1 MIGTGSA
8 LIAAAVLFLLLWI
21 WIRTDASSRELP
33 LAPDEWLPGG
43 GEGAE
48 ACPPEFVSRIFSGDD
63 LAFVWRLDSPGLK
76 RQFRRERHAVALLW
90 VQQTSAAVRRI
101 MRRHLEA
108 SRASQDLE
116 FAVEVRV
123 FLQYAQLRVICGV
136 LFLLVGLAGPERLR
150 GMALYTH
157 RLTQSIGGVLREFE
171 SGARAREI
179 SGAGP
184 Y

>member
-8 LIAAAVLFLLLWI
+8 LIAAAVLLLLLWI
-21 WIRTDASSRELP
+21 WVRADATSRELR
-33 LAPDEWLPGG
+33 LGLDERLPGG
-43 GEGAE
+43 GENAE

-63 LAFVWRLDSPGLK
+63 LAFVWRLDSPELK
-76 RQFRRERHAVALLW
+76 RQFRRERQAVALLW
-90 VQQTSAAVRRI
+90 VQQTSAAIRRI
-101 MRRHLEA
+101 MRGHLEA

-123 FLQYAQLRVICGV
+123 FLRYAQLRVICGA
-136 LFLLVGLAGPERLR
+136 LFLLVGLAGPQRLR

-171 SGARAREI
+171 AGARSREI
-179 SGAGP
+179 SGAGR

>member
-8 LIAAAVLFLLLWI
+8 LIAAVALLLLIWI
-21 WIRTDASSRELP
+21 WIRADATSRELP
-33 LAPDEWLPGG
+33 SAHDEWLHGG
-43 GEGAE
+43 AEDME
-48 ACPPEFVSRIFSGDD
+48 ACPPEFVSRIFSADD
-63 LAFVWRLDSPGLK
+63 LAFIWRLDSPELK
-76 RQFRRERHAVALLW
+76 RQFRRERDAVALLW
-90 VQQTSAAVRRI
+90 VRQTSKAVRRI
-101 MRRHLEA
+101 MQGHLEA

-123 FLQYAQLRVICGV
+123 FLQYARLRVICGV
-136 LFLLVGLAGPERLR
+136 LFLLVGLAGPQRLH

-184 Y
+184 S

>member
-8 LIAAAVLFLLLWI
+8 LIAALILFLLIWT
-21 WIRTDASSRELP
+21 WIRADATSRELP
-33 LAPDEWLPGG
+33 LAPDEWLRGG
-43 GEGAE
+43 GEEVE
-48 ACPPEFVSRIFSGDD
+48 ACPPEFVSRIFSRDD
-63 LAFVWRLDSPGLK
+63 LAFVWRLDSPELK

-90 VQQTSAAVRRI
+90 VEQTSVAVRRI
-101 MRRHLEA
+101 MRGHLEA

-116 FAVEVRV
+116 FAVEIRV

-136 LFLLVGLAGPERLR
+136 LFLLVGLAGPQRLR

-171 SGARAREI
+171 AGARQREM
-179 SGAGP
+179 SGAGR

>member
-1 MIGTGSA
+1 MISTVSA
-8 LIAAAVLFLLLWI
+8 LVAAAVLLLLI
-21 WIRTDASSRELP
+21 WIRADATSRELP
-33 LAPDEWLPGG
+33 LALDGRLLGG
-43 GEGAE
+43 SEDVE
-48 ACPPEFVSRIFSGDD
+48 ACPLEFVSRIFSGDD
-63 LAFVWRLDSPGLK
+63 LAFVWRLDSPELK
-76 RQFRRERHAVALLW
+76 KQFRRERNAVALIW

-101 MRRHLEA
+101 MRDHLEA

-136 LFLLVGLAGPERLR
+136 LFLLVGLAGPQRLR

-171 SGARAREI
+171 AGAQAREI
-179 SGAGP
+179 SGAGR

>member
-1 MIGTGSA
+1 MDGTAEVLRGLDVPA
-8 LIAAAVLFLLLWI
+8 DVTVHPRAEVGEYYDGLGAAERRSRV
-21 WIRTDASSRELP
+21 DA
-33 LAPDEWLPGG
+33 W
-43 GEGAE
+43 
-48 ACPPEFVSRIFSGDD
+48 
-63 LAFVWRLDSPGLK
+63 
-76 RQFRRERHAVALLW
+76 RERHAVALLW

-108 SRASQDLE
+108 SRTSQDLE

-123 FLQYAQLRVICGV
+123 FLQYAQLRVICGG
-136 LFLLVGLAGPERLR
+136 LFLLVGLAGPQRLR
-150 GMALYTH
+150 GMALYAH
-157 RLTQSIGGVLREFE
+157 RLTQRIGGVLREFE